1 MTRHTRRAAL
11 PPVSYTRPE
20 PVDATGLVVTVFGE
34 SGGIEARFDFGA
46 LPASRELLIACAAGF
61 ARLAGP
67 DCPWRAAATCENA
80 YKAIRA
86 FLRYAAALPTPPR
99 TAADI
104 TPAVWAAWRLSRPNT
119 VWGRTGSLITRQWL
133 PKVPGVPAATVAAAG
148 RRIPQGPRPSEAA
161 YSRREFE
168 RIRQTAARTF
178 NTALVRIR
186 ANRDHLRRWY
196 AEEFGPGTGDFV
208 VGEALDSMLRTGN
221 VPATPTQRGGRSV
234 PRRFARALGGPSGQ
248 QTWGRLFLT
257 MPEAYAL
264 AVLLVCEQ
272 GWNRAVLDEM
282 TVPSDVAG
290 AGDDDLEIYRV
301 EIHKRRRPTRLR
313 YTSNNL
319 VDDGPASAGRL
330 MRQAIEATEP
340 ARATL
345 GRRGEPTD
353 RLLVSRRGN
362 QNTGPGMFHLGAP
375 NQASMRAW
383 VTQTG
388 LIGGNPGEPF
398 WVNLRRLRRT
408 VQVLVR
414 KEPVQNSEQTHELV
428 YVLPDPTA
436 RGEAEQVAAQGLTDA
451 AEHARTVV
459 RMRMLLA
466 AGADELTDY
475 IDDPDKA
482 QALIDGVL
490 DTATGACLDFRDSPF
505 AQPGQ
510 PCTASFL
517 SCLACRNAV
526 ATRRHLPRLAY
537 LHHALDTLRGT
548 VDAAVWNQ
556 DWRAH
561 FLRLTA
567 LLQENTTATE
577 RAAAVGGIS
586 DGDRALIDRMLH
598 GGYTP

>member
-1 MTRHTRRAAL
+1 
-11 PPVSYTRPE
+11 
-20 PVDATGLVVTVFGE
+20 
-34 SGGIEARFDFGA
+34 
-46 LPASRELLIACAAGF
+46 
-61 ARLAGP
+61 
-67 DCPWRAAATCENA
+67 
-80 YKAIRA
+80 
-86 FLRYAAALPTPPR
+86 
-99 TAADI
+99 
-104 TPAVWAAWRLSRPNT
+104 
-119 VWGRTGSLITRQWL
+119 
-133 PKVPGVPAATVAAAG
+133 
-148 RRIPQGPRPSEAA
+148 
-161 YSRREFE
+161 
-168 RIRQTAARTF
+168 
-178 NTALVRIR
+178 
-186 ANRDHLRRWY
+186 
-196 AEEFGPGTGDFV
+196 
-208 VGEALDSMLRTGN
+208 
-221 VPATPTQRGGRSV
+221 
-234 PRRFARALGGPSGQ
+234 
-248 QTWGRLFLT
+248 

-290 AGDDDLEIYRV
+290 AGDDDLDIYGV

-330 MRQAIEATEP
+330 MRQATEATEP

-510 PCTASFL
+510 PCTALFL

-556 DWRAH
+556 DWRAR